1 MNAKDLKH
9 FESRLLA
16 ERERLVKQLSHLSE
30 SIKNTQRDSSGDL
43 SAYSF
48 HMADLGTDAMEREKQ
63 FLFASAEG
71 RELHSIDEALR
82 RVYRK
87 EYGHCESCKG
97 PIARARLE
105 VVPHATLC
113 ITCKER
119 EEKARRGEQ

>member
-1 MNAKDLKH
+1 VTTKDLKY
-9 FESRLLA
+9 FEARLL
-16 ERERLVKQLSHLSE
+16 EDRERLVKELTHLSE
-30 SIKNTQRDSSGDL
+30 SIKNSQRDSTGDL

-82 RVYRK
+82 RIYRK
-87 EYGHCESCKG
+87 EYGYCESCKG

-119 EEKARRGEQ
+119 EEKSGRRFD